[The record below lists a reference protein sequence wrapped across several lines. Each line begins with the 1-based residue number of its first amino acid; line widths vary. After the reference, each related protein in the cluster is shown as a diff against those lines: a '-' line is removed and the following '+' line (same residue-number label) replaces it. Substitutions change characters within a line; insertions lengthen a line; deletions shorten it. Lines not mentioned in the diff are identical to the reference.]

1 MDRRIP
7 YGIMNYAEIIE
18 KKGYFVD
25 KTQFIKKLENVQN
38 PVFLRPRRFGKSL
51 FCSMLQHYYDLR
63 NKDNF
68 EELFGHTWIGQHP
81 TGDQNKYIVLLLDFS
96 EVQVEDGLAGTERNF
111 TEYCNNL
118 LNNMRLLYPEYLG
131 GFPPLHVH
139 TPVATNLNNWL
150 TYLWMSGAPP
160 AYIIIDEYD
169 NFVNQLITTH
179 QDRLYQEITTGDSF
193 LRSVYKVLKAGRRSG
208 SVKNIFITGVLPITI
223 DDLSSAYNISTFLT
237 LDPTFESMLGFTQS
251 EVDTL
256 MDTLYHDYDLDP
268 SVRLQV
274 DEVVKNMY
282 NGYHF
287 VSPHTVAV
295 YNPTM
300 LMFFLRQFCEQKTI
314 PDDLFDLN
322 LRTDL
327 SWIRRLTGG
336 SNENTKELVSQ
347 LTTRETISIN
357 RKSLV
362 SQFNVS
368 EFFEPVFYPVSLF
381 YLGILTRKD
390 EFELSFPNLSMKEI
404 AVEYFNEIFR
414 IDLGQEKYKEMMQG
428 FVNNP
433 VLFNLFSDYWRLY
446 VSQLPESVF
455 TQMNENFY
463 RTTFYE
469 LCSRY
474 LSPWFT
480 WNVERSYPSGKS
492 DLEFVGKYHERFA
505 SLRWVIEFKY
515 FSNTEMAR
523 LKTPIEEFVVQE
535 EDTRQITGY
544 AEGLI
549 QEYPEA
555 KIRLFI
561 IYCFGNKGFRVFEL
575 TGNSPVEF
583 P

>member
-7 YGIMNYAEIIE
+7 YGIINYAEIIE

-25 KTQFIKKLENVQN
+25 KTHFINKLENIQN

-63 NKDNF
+63 NKENF

-81 TGDQNKYIVLLLDFS
+81 TGDQNKYIVLLFDFS
-96 EVQVEDGLAGTERNF
+96 EVQVEDGLTGTERNF

-160 AYIIIDEYD
+160 VYIIIDEYD
-169 NFVNQLITTH
+169 NFVNQLITTY

-256 MDTLYHDYDLDP
+256 MDTLYHDYNLDP

-287 VSPHTVAV
+287 VSPHTAAV

-381 YLGILTRKD
+381 FLGFLTRKD

-428 FVNNP
+428 FVENP
-433 VLFNLFSDYWRLY
+433 DLFKLFSDYWQLY

-455 TQMNENFY
+455 AQMNENFY
-463 RTTFYE
+463 RNTFYE

-492 DLEFVGKYHERFA
+492 DLEFVGKYHERFS

-515 FSNTEMAR
+515 FSNIELAR
-523 LKTPIEEFVVQE
+523 LKTPIEEFEVQE
-535 EDTRQITGY
+535 EDTRQIRGY

-555 KIRLFI
+555 KIRLFV
-561 IYCFGNKGFRVFEL
+561 IYCFGNQGFRVFEL
-575 TGNSPVEF
+575 TRNSPGKF
-583 P
+583 S